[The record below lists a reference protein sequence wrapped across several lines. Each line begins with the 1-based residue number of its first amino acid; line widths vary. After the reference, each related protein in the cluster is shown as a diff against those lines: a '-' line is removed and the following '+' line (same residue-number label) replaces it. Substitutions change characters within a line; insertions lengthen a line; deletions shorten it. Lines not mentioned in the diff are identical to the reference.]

1 MDAQGRAD
9 CEAGQRGYVERD
21 ARFFPSKYKIARDPR
36 SPGLQGPTF
45 AGRPRV
51 PEGQTFTAEP
61 ETGEYADMP
70 ESERP

>member
-1 MDAQGRAD
+1 MAPDGRAD

-70 ESERP
+70 KSERP